1 MFKKLTKLMSI
12 TMATLLLVSAVAVF
26 MPVTAYAY
34 EITPVSVKMYTTS
47 GTPVYATP
55 DVFSNIVTYL
65 DRFVNVRVT
74 GITDNGFYQ
83 VDIGGTYYIP
93 GPYMVQ
99 SIKEDKTAK
108 QIALENLDKFT
119 DAYVNQLKQMQS
131 YSNLGFALID
141 ITGDGVPEIVS
152 GDDKEIYTYYNE
164 RAVMIYYS
172 ADPITLYYSK
182 NDNKL
187 LGKYTWKGSEIWE
200 VYNKDTSLLPW
211 GRFRCVSTD
220 ASAYKNNATAIDHSY
235 TNDSDTRDDMKSILK
250 KMLEL

>member
-1 MFKKLTKLMSI
+1 MFKRLTKLMSI
-12 TMATLLLVSAVAVF
+12 AMATLLFVSAVAVLK
-26 MPVTAYAY
+26 PITACAD

-55 DVFSNIVTYL
+55 DVFSNVVMYL

-74 GITDNGFYQ
+74 GITDNGFYR

-99 SIKEDKTAK
+99 SIKEEKTAK
-108 QIALENLDKFT
+108 QIALENLDKLT
-119 DAYVNQLKQMQS
+119 EAYVNQLKQMQG
-131 YSNLGFALID
+131 YSNLSFALID
-141 ITGDGVPEIVS
+141 VTGDGVPEIVS
-152 GDDKEIYTYYNE
+152 GDDREVYTYYNE

-172 ADPITLYYSK
+172 ANPITLYYSK

-200 VYNKDTSLLPW
+200 VYYNDTSLMPW
-211 GRFRCVSTD
+211 GQFRCYTTD
-220 ASAYKNNATAIDHSY
+220 ASAYKSKAVSIDHGY
-235 TNDSDTRDDMKSILK
+235 TNDSDTRDDMKNILK
-250 KMLEL
+250 KILEL